1 MLELA
6 KGADSVELKLTVPD
20 SEQRSTVQALG
31 IDPLDV
37 QMRQVFF
44 FDTPDLKLNAAGLVV
59 RGRRVQGKGDD
70 SVIKLRPVKPADLP
84 NEYRMSP
91 AMVVEIDA
99 MPGGYVC
106 SATMKAKL
114 DPTAVRAVHQGA
126 KPIRTI
132 FSKMQRAFFTAH
144 APEGIELDTLTLLGP
159 IPVMKVRFVPEGF
172 GRKLVAELWMYPD
185 GSRILEL
192 STKALP
198 GEAFQVATEARLF
211 LKSKGVD
218 LTRRS
223 ADEDED
229 GARVLRDPADRFL
242 TRAYTRPRGSHRDRR
257 PVPRADQR
265 RPPREGGRAVQ

>member
-1 MLELA
+1 MAVDRGTRALSDEQLTELLELA
-6 KGADSVELKLTVPD
+6 KGADSVELKLTIPD
-20 SEQRSTVQALG
+20 SDHRSTVQALG

-59 RGRRVQGKGDD
+59 RGRRVQAKGDD

-114 DPTAVRAVHQGA
+114 DPTAVKAVHQGE
-126 KPIRTI
+126 KPIRSI

-144 APEGIELDTLTLLGP
+144 APEGIDLDSLTLLGP
-159 IPVMKVRFVPEGF
+159 IPVMKVRFFPEGF
-172 GRKLVAELWMYPD
+172 GRKLVAELWTYPD

-192 STKALP
+192 SAKALP
-198 GEAFQVATEARLF
+198 GEAFQVATELRLF

-218 LTRRS
+218 LT
-223 ADEDED
+223 
-229 GARVLRDPADRFL
+229 G
-242 TRAYTRPRGSHRDRR
+242 
-257 PVPRADQR
+257 DQQTKTKTAL
-265 RPPREGGRAVQ
+265 EFFATTES